1 MVGLQVWRGAFL
13 LADFLL
19 HSATNEDKNLKIFH
33 DDIVIELGAGTG
45 LTSIVAGMVVG
56 YLIDGKYFG
65 VMEGGFTGLVAGAFV
80 TAYIDANSL
89 PSTSGA
95 T

>member
-19 HSATNEDKNLKIFH
+19 HSATNEDKNLKMCH

-45 LTSIVAGMVVG
+45 LTSIVAGMVAGHV
-56 YLIDGKYFG
+56 
-65 VMEGGFTGLVAGAFV
+65 VSTG
-80 TAYIDANSL
+80 IL
-89 PSTSGA
+89 PSFKFYRLKIVIINLL
-95 T
+95 

>member
-1 MVGLQVWRGAFL
+1 MG
-13 LADFLL
+13 
-19 HSATNEDKNLKIFH
+19 S
-33 DDIVIELGAGTG
+33 LGPYKKPIAW
-45 LTSIVAGMVVG
+45 SVCIVAGMVVG